1 MCAGCGA
8 ELRREPA
15 PPDPVYGL
23 PVCVCPGCG
32 VACVRRKHRMRTH
45 PVAFRRLDRAFNML
59 ALAAVI
65 VGVSAG
71 TALAV
76 AVGMASIA
84 ARDGGGP
91 FMATLAAVRSSRPEE
106 LFSVGLLVGCVG
118 MILAISGVLVSRVL
132 WHWRARALVIAWGV
146 VMALMAVVPT
156 ALAVYEIGVAWPAP
170 PLGERVMG
178 DILDNLPDRA
188 QVLAAC
194 WLVTA
199 CGIGLDRA
207 VSRGDRGDRK
217 FRRSL
222 RWARKRV
229 ARRRAG

>member
-1 MCAGCGA
+1 M
-8 ELRREPA
+8 ELRLEPA

-32 VACVRRKHRMRTH
+32 VACVRRRHRLRTY
-45 PVAFRRLDRAFNML
+45 PVAFRRLDRALNHL
-59 ALAAVI
+59 ALSAAI

-71 TALAV
+71 TALGV
-76 AVGMASIA
+76 SVGMTAIA
-84 ARDGGGP
+84 ARDGRGP
-91 FMATLAAVRSSRPEE
+91 FAATLASVRSSRPEE
-106 LFSVGLLVGCVG
+106 LLSIGLLIGSLG
-118 MILAISGVLVSRVL
+118 MIVAISGVLVSRVL
-132 WHWRARALVIAWGV
+132 WHWRARGLVLAWGV
-146 VMALMAVVPT
+146 VMALMAVTPT
-156 ALAVYEIGVAWPAP
+156 ALAVYGIGVAWPAP
-170 PLGERVMG
+170 PMGERVMG
-178 DILDNLPDRA
+178 DILDKLPDRA

-207 VSRGDRGDRK
+207 VPRGDHRGRK
-217 FRRSL
+217 LRRSL